1 MSNTTKK
8 LLLICILVAIVIS
21 AGLML
26 YKEHNSNK
34 EIPKR
39 AKFVINHRINIK
51 EVKKY

>member
-8 LLLICILVAIVIS
+8 LLFVCILVAIVIS
-21 AGLML
+21 AGLIL
-26 YKEHNSNK
+26 YREHNSNK

-39 AKFVINHRINIK
+39 AKFVMNYGTNIM

>member
-8 LLLICILVAIVIS
+8 LLFICILVAIVIS
-21 AGLML
+21 TGLLL
-26 YKEHNSNK
+26 YREHNSNK

-39 AKFVINHRINIK
+39 AKFVINDGINIR